1 MSDQD
6 DAADQ
11 RRQHGDAV
19 ALCAAAQETGR
30 MKYLRLMSIAGVLA
44 LTAACQS
51 TPPMS
56 GAVHWYRNSAEMRA
70 IYEQTYASAARELRA
85 LSRELPRGS
94 WGVIMDVDETLLDN
108 SGYVV
113 EFGRYA
119 PQTWDT
125 WTARKAAPALPGAK
139 GFTDTVHE
147 LGGKV
152 VLVTN
157 REQKACADTEV
168 NLQRV
173 GIAHDRILCMTDTGD
188 KNPRYREVQSGSG
201 GVAPL
206 NVLMWL
212 GDNIEDFPGLSQ
224 QAPDLRNFGVRYF
237 VFPNP
242 SYGSWEELPRR

>member
-1 MSDQD
+1 MN
-6 DAADQ
+6 
-11 RRQHGDAV
+11 
-19 ALCAAAQETGR
+19 
-30 MKYLRLMSIAGVLA
+30 YLRLMGISCVLA
-44 LTAACQS
+44 LAACQS

-70 IYEQTYASAARELRA
+70 VYEQTYAIAAEKLRV
-85 LSRELPRGS
+85 LSQDLPRGS

-113 EFGRYA
+113 EFGRYT
-119 PQTWDT
+119 PGTWDI
-125 WTARKAAPALPGAK
+125 WTARKAAPALPGAEI
-139 GFTDTVHE
+139 FTATVHQ

-157 REQKACADTEV
+157 REQKACADTEL

-173 GIAHDRILCMTDTGD
+173 GIVHDRILCMMNTGD
-188 KNPRYREVQSGSG
+188 KNPRFRDVLSGASG
-201 GVAPL
+201 TPPL
-206 NVLMWL
+206 NVLMWF

-224 QAPDLRNFGVRYF
+224 HEPDLREFGARYF
-237 VFPNP
+237 AFPNP

>member
-1 MSDQD
+1 
-6 DAADQ
+6 
-11 RRQHGDAV
+11 
-19 ALCAAAQETGR
+19 
-30 MKYLRLMSIAGVLA
+30 
-44 LTAACQS
+44 
-51 TPPMS
+51 MS

-70 IYEQTYASAARELRA
+70 VHEQTFALAADRLRA
-85 LSRELPRGS
+85 LSRALPRGS

-113 EFGRYA
+113 EFGRYT
-119 PQTWDT
+119 PETWDI
-125 WTARKAAPALPGAK
+125 WTARKAAPALPGAGK
-139 GFTDTVHE
+139 FTDTVRE
-147 LGGKV
+147 LGGQV

-173 GIAHDRILCMTDTGD
+173 GIVHDRILCMTDTDD
-188 KNPRYREVQSGSG
+188 KNPRFREVQSGTDG
-201 GVAPL
+201 TPPL

-224 QAPDLRNFGVRYF
+224 HEPDLRDFGVRYF